1 MKYLI
6 LTESSYELTYCV
18 HNLNGKVNDWL
29 RDGYELAGG
38 VSISVTNDRYFA
50 AQAVVKKQEEE
61 E

>member
-6 LTESSYELTYCV
+6 LTESGFELVNCV

-38 VSISVTNDRYFA
+38 VSISVVDGRYFA
-50 AQAVVKKQEEE
+50 AQAVVKK
-61 E
+61 